1 MTATATKKKP
11 RSRSR
16 NFAADW
22 DDGDIPTPQ
31 SAIDGIADEL
41 ELPGD
46 FPAAVIEAAEAAPS
60 DVSEDEFRGRRDLTQ
75 TPLITMDGED
85 ARDFDDA
92 IFAEKINGGFRL
104 VVAIA
109 DVSRYIT
116 TGGILDKEAM
126 RRGNSV
132 YLPDRVLPMLPLPY
146 SAGICS
152 LVPNEIRL
160 CMCAEMEING
170 EGEIVRYRFFQGVMK
185 SHRRLTY
192 EKAAEMLEDSAA
204 EKKRP
209 EQQWLQRLLCDLR
222 DLFQILADARIRRGA
237 LDLEI
242 PETKPTIKNGK
253 AMAPMKIHRT
263 IAHRIVEECMLA
275 ANICAADYLEKS
287 KMPSLFRIHAPPPA
301 DGLATLRGVL
311 AGLGMPGL
319 KPKPR
324 PADLAALIQAAEKRD
339 PALAQALAPA
349 ILRTM
354 SRAEYGTKNLGHYG
368 LAYSR
373 YAHFTSPIRRYAD
386 LLAHRAVKAA
396 IRGEALRPPKRL
408 ESLGEK
414 LGDLESR
421 ADKAERIAASRL
433 NCLWLR
439 EKVGEEFEA
448 VVVNVVA
455 FGCFIALESGAE
467 GLVHISS
474 FPRGRW
480 KFDPQRL
487 RLVGSSSTYGLG
499 NRLRVRLVR
508 ADLRN
513 YRLDFVPADF

>member
-46 FPAAVIEAAEAAPS
+46 FPVAVIEAAEAAPS

-204 EKKRP
+204 EKKTPGAAVAAKIAVRFAGFISNSGRCAHSAGRAGFGNSGNKADDKKRKGDGADENSP
-209 EQQWLQRLLCDLR
+209 HNSASHCRGMHARRQHLRRRL
-222 DLFQILADARIRRGA
+222 FGKIEDA
-237 LDLEI
+237 
-242 PETKPTIKNGK
+242 
-253 AMAPMKIHRT
+253 
-263 IAHRIVEECMLA
+263 
-275 ANICAADYLEKS
+275 
-287 KMPSLFRIHAPPPA
+287 
-301 DGLATLRGVL
+301 VL
-311 AGLGMPGL
+311 
-319 KPKPR
+319 
-324 PADLAALIQAAEKRD
+324 
-339 PALAQALAPA
+339 
-349 ILRTM
+349 
-354 SRAEYGTKNLGHYG
+354 
-368 LAYSR
+368 
-373 YAHFTSPIRRYAD
+373 
-386 LLAHRAVKAA
+386 V
-396 IRGEALRPPKRL
+396 
-408 ESLGEK
+408 
-414 LGDLESR
+414 
-421 ADKAERIAASRL
+421 
-433 NCLWLR
+433 
-439 EKVGEEFEA
+439 
-448 VVVNVVA
+448 
-455 FGCFIALESGAE
+455 
-467 GLVHISS
+467 
-474 FPRGRW
+474 
-480 KFDPQRL
+480 
-487 RLVGSSSTYGLG
+487 
-499 NRLRVRLVR
+499 
-508 ADLRN
+508 
-513 YRLDFVPADF
+513 